1 MDVTI
6 STAAIAL
13 ICSYL
18 LGSFPTAYI
27 MGRLRKGID
36 IREVGSRNMGAMN
49 VIYNVGTAEGILVI
63 FVDAIKGAAAVF
75 LARWLVEL
83 FGVQQPYLVA
93 YIPLAAGAVAIIG
106 HNFPVFLKFRGGRG
120 GATAIGVLVFFM
132 PWVLAI
138 GLPLFGLIL
147 LITRFPTLS
156 YSLALLSAPFVAWLI
171 YDSGEY
177 VIYSIILLTILGLR
191 YIPRIKEM
199 HSTGGT
205 WRRVTLRRNLKDR
218 L

>member
-6 STAAIAL
+6 STAAIA
-13 ICSYL
+13 IVCSYL

-49 VIYNVGTAEGILVI
+49 VIYNVGMAEGILVI

-75 LARWLVEL
+75 LALRL
-83 FGVQQPYLVA
+83 GA
-93 YIPLAAGAVAIIG
+93 PLEIQLTAGAVAIIG

-120 GATAIGVLVFFM
+120 GATAIGVLVFLM
-132 PWVLAI
+132 PWVLAV

-171 YDSGEY
+171 YDSTEY
-177 VIYSIILLTILGLR
+177 VIYSIILLIILGLR

-205 WRRVTLRRNLKDR
+205 WRRVTLRRSLKDR